1 MRCAAAATDQH
12 REAIEHDE
20 AEDDRIEPWAR
31 DDPDALLPR
40 KRLPADAAP
49 VAATARVAVSV
60 ESSERRIHPF
70 PLESPPRVIGGE
82 RRLVLRLRAA
92 KGAAASERSQGGARQ
107 LWHLIPSREWR
118 RGASRFVA
126 QRAAPR
132 ALEVSPRRY
141 SPVARAP
148 HDGTRRADNCV
159 GGADKIDEIRRGA

>member
-40 KRLPADAAP
+40 KRVPADAAP

-70 PLESPPRVIGGE
+70 PLEAPPRVIGGE
-82 RRLVLRLRAA
+82 LRLVLRLRAA

-107 LWHLIPSREWR
+107 LHLIPSREWR
-118 RGASRFVA
+118 RERRLAQLSFVA
-126 QRAAPR
+126 R
-132 ALEVSPRRY
+132 
-141 SPVARAP
+141 P
-148 HDGTRRADNCV
+148 HASKFGRV
-159 GGADKIDEIRRGA
+159 EIRRWRARHMTVHGAPIIERRRRRQD

>member
-40 KRLPADAAP
+40 KRVPADAAP
-49 VAATARVAVSV
+49 VTATARVAVSV

-70 PLESPPRVIGGE
+70 PLEAPPRVIGGE
-82 RRLVLRLRAA
+82 LRLVLRLRAA

-118 RGASRFVA
+118 RGRSHSSASSLRHTSKFGRVEIRRR
-126 QRAAPR
+126 RAR
-132 ALEVSPRRY
+132 
-141 SPVARAP
+141 

>member
-40 KRLPADAAP
+40 KRVPADAAP

-70 PLESPPRVIGGE
+70 PLEAPPRVIGGE

-132 ALEVSPRRY
+132 ALEVWPRRN
-141 SPVARAP
+141 SPAVRGR
-148 HDGTRRADNCV
+148 HMTVHGADNC
-159 GGADKIDEIRRGA
+159 RRRRQD